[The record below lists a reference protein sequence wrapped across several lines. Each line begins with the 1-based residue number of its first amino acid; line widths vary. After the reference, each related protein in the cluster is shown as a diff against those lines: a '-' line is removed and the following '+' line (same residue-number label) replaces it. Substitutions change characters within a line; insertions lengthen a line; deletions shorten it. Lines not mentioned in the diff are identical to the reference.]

1 LIASLAFNLTQY
13 LKKFCFLIIF
23 LKISILCLFIYFS
36 IKLSW
41 YLVLNHGFNIFTRFG
56 LNFFHYFL
64 IFLDIEVVIIILNLK
79 KKCIVDIFS
88 TIKIKKKTED
98 AGHFLNEI
106 TSTWCQSIPQTL
118 EAPYHL
124 RLWFCHFD
132 NSMTKEKRP
141 FPWILHL
148 HFILCRACWFDMA
161 FLDVVFLSSGVCSY
175 G

>member
-1 LIASLAFNLTQY
+1 MIASLAFNLTQY

-64 IFLDIEVVIIILNLK
+64 IFLDIEVVIIILNFK

-88 TIKIKKKTED
+88 TIKKKKNRRCGALSKWNYKYLMPID
-98 AGHFLNEI
+98 PPNPG
-106 TSTWCQSIPQTL
+106 STIPPKIVILSFWQL
-118 EAPYHL
+118 HDKGKKA
-124 RLWFCHFD
+124 
-132 NSMTKEKRP
+132 
-141 FPWILHL
+141 FPMNPTFSLHSL
-148 HFILCRACWFDMA
+148 
-161 FLDVVFLSSGVCSY
+161 
-175 G
+175 